1 MITGERVRL
10 RAIHREDLPLFLTW
24 INDPEVRSNLLFNNP
39 VSIHQEEKWFS
50 GMLARHE
57 DEQPL
62 TIEVRTEADWQ
73 TAGNTGFMSI
83 NRHES
88 SAEVGIFI
96 GDKRFW
102 NQGYGT
108 EAMRLMVSHGFN
120 DLNFHRIFLH
130 VFDTNPR
137 AVRSYEKV
145 GFQHEGRLREARYLE
160 GRYVDVLVMSILKS
174 EWVQIEKDREDE

>member
-24 INDPEVRSNLLFNNP
+24 INDPEVRRNLLFNNP

-50 GMLARHE
+50 GML
-57 DEQPL
+57 
-62 TIEVRTEADWQ
+62 
-73 TAGNTGFMSI
+73 
-83 NRHES
+83 
-88 SAEVGIFI
+88 IFI

-174 EWVQIEKDREDE
+174 EWVQIEKDREEKR